1 MEKERLEGLII
12 DYIDGR
18 LEEKEKALVERTLA
32 EDKDAFKLYEQFRE
46 VMQVMDRSSK
56 LEPSLKLK
64 KGFDQLLK
72 EQIAESKPTKTI
84 FFAPVLFRAAAAIA
98 LVMAGVAI
106 GYWINKNQQREEQL
120 LVRQKQMEEQMEEIR
135 SIMMAKLGN
144 QQSASSRIS
153 AVSQVMEM
161 ASPDDEIVK
170 VLVKTMNE
178 DGNTNVRLAALEALS
193 KFQSDPQVR
202 KELVKAL
209 AKQKDPVVQIA
220 LIQLMVKMKE
230 KGAVEDLKNIV
241 NDDKSIDAVKDE
253 AYSGLLKLS

>member
-1 MEKERLEGLII
+1 MDKEKLESLLI
-12 DYIDGR
+12 DHIDGK
-18 LEEKEKALVERTLA
+18 LGEEEKAMVQRMLN
-32 EDKDAFKLYEQFRE
+32 EDADVLKLYKEFKE
-46 VMQVMDRSSK
+46 VMQVMERASK
-56 LEPSLKLK
+56 LEPSLKLQK
-64 KGFDQLLK
+64 NFDQLLK
-72 EQIAESKPTKTI
+72 QEMAESKPTKTV
-84 FFAPVLFRAAAAIA
+84 FFSPVLYRAAAAIA
-98 LVMAGVAI
+98 LVISGIAVGF
-106 GYWINKNQQREEQL
+106 WISKNQQREQEL
-120 LVRQKQMEEQMEEIR
+120 AILKKEMEDIR
-135 SIMMAKLGN
+135 SVMMARLGN
-144 QQSASSRIS
+144 QQSASQRIT

-161 ASPDDEIVK
+161 QKPDDEIVK

-193 KFQSDPQVR
+193 KFQTDPQVR

-253 AYSGLLKLS
+253 AYSGLLILS